1 MYYLYDNGT
10 WASGA
15 YMMSISHYL
24 ANEKHSRTSRRVHND
39 SDPSDVHNRVD
50 KGSVPS
56 TVYYFDM

>member
-1 MYYLYDNGT
+1 
-10 WASGA
+10 
-15 YMMSISHYL
+15 MMSKSHYL

-39 SDPSDVHNRVD
+39 SDPSDVHSRVE